1 MELAFYKMS
10 KAQAQSSQVCTRI
23 WNINTQKIQK
33 KKKVTVT
40 LEYTKYY
47 VLNDRTFKIFISRVS
62 FGGSYEKYH
71 NLLKKPHQDKLE
83 KSRTYTGQEQDE
95 LKGCEFYWE

>member
-23 WNINTQKIQK
+23 WNINTQKIQT

-40 LEYTKYY
+40 LEYTKY
-47 VLNDRTFKIFISRVS
+47 
-62 FGGSYEKYH
+62 
-71 NLLKKPHQDKLE
+71 
-83 KSRTYTGQEQDE
+83 
-95 LKGCEFYWE
+95 